1 MSEVALEPE
10 GRLDCEAS
18 TVLDLRAPAGP
29 GVAPSGKAPVGA
41 LSAQL
46 TAQFG
51 AEVEARDSRPVL
63 WTAQPDRAAL
73 RCWRRQ
79 GTCRSEEET

>member
-1 MSEVALEPE
+1 MNEV
-10 GRLDCEAS
+10 RLQVDWRYDGEVP
-18 TVLDLRAPAGP
+18 TRLDLRAPAGRRE
-29 GVAPSGKAPVGA
+29 APSGRALAGA

-51 AEVEARDSRPVL
+51 DAVDARDSQRVL
-63 WTAQPDRAAL
+63 WTVRPPRAAL
-73 RCWRRQ
+73 GCWQRQ